1 MIRRLVLHVF
11 PALILFLAPGAARPA
26 SAQPSVVVDWPT
38 RTLVASPPELGRS
51 TGAII
56 TIRNVNDVLYDYT
69 VDLVEVRRALDDFT
83 LFGGTLTPKLAA
95 SPLQPGVC
103 PISETRQ
110 QLAVVGDAI
119 ARNHDLVP
127 VTKDRKYLSV
137 PVEATVAAWASDV
150 APLVADAKALEARIR
165 QDIAQCPN
173 QQEADAFLRREFA
186 PFEARVAVVER
197 RLSGSHSIQVPVT
210 LRPDS
215 DYTLVV
221 TERFRGGATVDGN
234 KSFRFSPA
242 STVLTLSAGVGVT
255 WLEGRAYSS
264 RNAPG
269 VNPGDAT
276 RTLLSV
282 DGKGQRPALVALL
295 NYQIPKAATAD
306 FGVAIATGPVFAF
319 SSGTKNTSSLGVF
332 AGLSVHLFRRFFI
345 SPGAHLGEFADTP
358 LGFRGEGDVVPPNF
372 GEVVPRKRWQTKFAV
387 MVTFRTADL
396 SKVAPKPAK

>member
-1 MIRRLVLHVF
+1 MIRRLVPIVF
-11 PALILFLAPGAARPA
+11 PALIIFLAPAAARPA
-26 SAQPSVVVDWPT
+26 SAQASVVVDWPT

-69 VDLVEVRRALDDFT
+69 VDLVEVRRALDDFA
-83 LFGGTLTPKLAA
+83 LFGGTLNPKFAA
-95 SPLQPGVC
+95 PPRQHDVC
-103 PISETRQ
+103 PIGDTRQ
-110 QLAVVGDAI
+110 TLAEVGDAI
-119 ARNHDLVP
+119 ARNPALTP
-127 VTKDRKYLSV
+127 VKKGGKYLSV
-137 PVEATVAAWASDV
+137 PVDDTIAAWASVV
-150 APLVADAKALEARIR
+150 APLVAEAKSLEARIR
-165 QDIAQCPN
+165 QNIGQCPDLPAA
-173 QQEADAFLRREFA
+173 EAFLRREFA
-186 PFEARVAVVER
+186 PFEARVGVVER
-197 RLSGSHSIQVPVT
+197 RLSSPHSIQVLVT

-221 TERFRGGATVDGN
+221 TERFNGGATVDGS
-234 KSFRFSPA
+234 KSFTFAPA

-282 DGKGQRPALVALL
+282 DGKGERPALVALL
-295 NYQIPKAATAD
+295 NYQIPWASTAD
-306 FGVAIATGPVFAF
+306 YGLAIATGPVFAF
-319 SSGTKNTSSLGVF
+319 SSGTRNSSSLGVF

-345 SPGAHLGEFADTP
+345 SPGVHLGEFADTP
-358 LGFRGEGDVVPPNF
+358 LGFRREGDVVPPNF
-372 GEVVPRKRWQTKFAV
+372 GELVPRKRWQTKFAV
-387 MVTFRTADL
+387 MFTFRTADL